1 MKGRTNV
8 QATLKIHDRS
18 TDPKIIRKHLSTTI
32 PTIRYTHRQPFG
44 GVECHLFFGGINQCK
59 YMVILTYNK
68 ALFGLVSYH
77 DPLFF
82 SLPNFSGK
90 LEIARPKVLQW

>member
-32 PTIRYTHRQPFG
+32 PTIRYIHRQPF
-44 GVECHLFFGGINQCK
+44 EYHRYHLFFGGNQTVQI
-59 YMVILTYNK
+59 YMVILK
-68 ALFGLVSYH
+68 GF
-77 DPLFF
+77 PL
-82 SLPNFSGK
+82 
-90 LEIARPKVLQW
+90 